1 LSNSQRGFKDDA
13 SGTLAGDPTDDYQY
27 DLNGNMI
34 KDQNKKITY
43 IVYNHLNLPTV
54 INFSG
59 GSNIV
64 YTYDATGVKLKK
76 IVEVV
81 SPIGYSE
88 SKVASS
94 TEPTNKAANT
104 IAPPPPPPPPL
115 TITTTT
121 TTEYLNGFQYTNEVL
136 QFFPTAEGYVKY
148 TKKAI
153 GGKKWILYSYIYN
166 YTDHLGN
173 IRLSYSKD
181 PTTHE
186 TDVVE
191 EQHYYPFGLEH
202 PYNKIERDLI
212 PTWNLTL
219 TFGQTTENGYQY
231 QYNGKE
237 WQDELG
243 YNMYDMD
250 MRQYDP
256 AIARWVVQ
264 DPIVHHGMSPY
275 NAFDNNPVFWADPS
289 GADAIYNESIGK
301 YVINGDIVDFDTAL
315 AYANSGG
322 NSDGR
327 NDNTPKTNQSS
338 DPSWKYN
345 KIKNN
350 YLNNGQ
356 LIIYSEMKAGKGSK
370 RKRWKDLLGD
380 DTCSIRLSYALNMS
394 GYPIPSHITS
404 QGRYTYTS
412 NINSNFDYII
422 GADEMGNYLSQQLSG
437 YHLIQSGI
445 ITSDSQLKDFMN
457 EVESWKGLK
466 GIVYVD
472 ANNHKEYGAS
482 GHVDLIYNDLFGD
495 ASFYS
500 FGWYRDNDL
509 DNYIENRF
517 ESELQISIWVL
528 EGTK

>member
-1 LSNSQRGFKDDA
+1 
-13 SGTLAGDPTDDYQY
+13 
-27 DLNGNMI
+27 
-34 KDQNKKITY
+34 
-43 IVYNHLNLPTV
+43 VYNHLNLPTV

-121 TTEYLNGFQYTNEVL
+121 TEYLNGFQYTNEEL

-148 TKKAI
+148 TKKAL

-212 PTWNLTL
+212 FTWNLTL

-237 WQDELG
+237 WQDEMG

-289 GADAIYNESIGK
+289 GADAIYNEKTGQ
-301 YVINGDIVDFDTAL
+301 YVINGKVVSFAEAL
-315 AYANSGG
+315 AYAQSGG
-322 NSDGR
+322 NSDGSNNNEPDENLPPDIIFSDKNGNEIYRIEEPWWADTFGLEDLNITLNGEDISNGGFFAYVLEIGGTGHSFLLDLATGYYWEASHPRDAEGKVIPLKENLTDGDGVKSVIMKR
-327 NDNTPKTNQSS
+327 NINDSDFWTNNAGGEKRGNLKVFPIFVPNKNTLLSLVDSTSKCNFLVY
-338 DPSWKYN
+338 KI
-345 KIKNN
+345 IKNIDRFFKSKIFSGSVIDF
-350 YLNNGQ
+350 L
-356 LIIYSEMKAGKGSK
+356 LYS
-370 RKRWKDLLGD
+370 
-380 DTCSIRLSYALNMS
+380 I
-394 GYPIPSHITS
+394 
-404 QGRYTYTS
+404 
-412 NINSNFDYII
+412 
-422 GADEMGNYLSQQLSG
+422 
-437 YHLIQSGI
+437 
-445 ITSDSQLKDFMN
+445 
-457 EVESWKGLK
+457 
-466 GIVYVD
+466 
-472 ANNHKEYGAS
+472 
-482 GHVDLIYNDLFGD
+482 
-495 ASFYS
+495 
-500 FGWYRDNDL
+500 
-509 DNYIENRF
+509 
-517 ESELQISIWVL
+517 
-528 EGTK
+528 